1 MNSFTIDENKK
12 KTAPFLR
19 VQQRFVGMRDA
30 GWGAGG
36 GGQNRGGMLDM
47 RNIEGGIRDKNF
59 LARSGHAHF
68 NWWNAG

>member
-1 MNSFTIDENKK
+1 M
-12 KTAPFLR
+12 
-19 VQQRFVGMRDA
+19 
-30 GWGAGG
+30 

-59 LARSGHAHF
+59 LAGSEYAHF